1 MSYKKPGSLRPSAQ
15 LRLAPKAEMNKPS
28 FKPPVDVK
36 YHDLLSPPYTPRIK
50 GGSTIQTKISTH
62 SDVDEIVM
70 KLKTLGQS
78 PKVTT
83 GINDHRSDE
92 MIPESSKG
100 PMLVI
105 RGKKET
111 NVKEASSE
119 SEASN
124 ETIKITANL
133 GDGKRKVKIKNIPK
147 WNGKQVY
154 DPFASYHED
163 LNKPGTRLH
172 GWPHGYNVR
181 AAEKTKKSVHFGPT
195 ATLLGPSDSNSQIK
209 NVDISKINKQVEE
222 LKASEEE
229 KKSESPLSPPLTPR
243 TKSCDSTGPSISRFK
258 EPKAAATLRRPN
270 FNDCICLRSLKLVL
284 CISCESTFY
293 GRLKKNCKSHPN
305 DLYELDIDACPKCCE
320 KNMDGLKE
328 CDLPQEM
335 GYIANRLIT
344 K

>member
-62 SDVDEIVM
+62 PDVDEIVM

-83 GINDHRSDE
+83 D

-105 RGKKET
+105 RGMKET
-111 NVKEASSE
+111 NVKEALSE

-163 LNKPGTRLH
+163 LDKP
-172 GWPHGYNVR
+172 GYNVR
-181 AAEKTKKSVHFGPT
+181 AVEKPKKSVHFGPT
-195 ATLLGPSDSNSQIK
+195 ATLLGPLDSNSQIK
-209 NVDISKINKQVEE
+209 NMDISKSNKQVEE
-222 LKASEEE
+222 LKGSEEE
-229 KKSESPLSPPLTPR
+229 EKSESPLSPPLTPR
-243 TKSCDSTGPSISRFK
+243 TKSCDSTGPSISSCK
-258 EPKAAATLRRPN
+258 GPKAAATLRRPN

-335 GYIANRLIT
+335 GYISNRLMT